1 MTTECVARLDGFAV
15 DRTRIARRRTR
26 ERRVRDVT
34 RRRRRRRRRARG
46 WGDVRERRRIEFGF
60 RIHVAARRRSPSRE
74 RWSHLRRGLHRG
86 ARRVCAVVIRRVML
100 PAHRRR
106 AHGRGGDGGRQA
118 RESRRVIGYEC
129 RCGDR
134 VSRHDDTK
142 RKVSHRGDVLG
153 KARGECGGV
162 GIDSTRRGGPD
173 ATRAPGRWAVDER
186 VVVYV
191 QIKLRAHRC
200 ALSIGHWI
208 YISDVH
214 VRRVRV
220 HAGWGVGIDG
230 RGAQVVE
237 RLETYSPRGV
247 DAEAQNIRVPR

>member
-1 MTTECVARLDGFAV
+1 M
-15 DRTRIARRRTR
+15 
-26 ERRVRDVT
+26 RDVT

-46 WGDVRERRRIEFGF
+46 WGDVRERRRNEFGF
-60 RIHVAARRRSPSRE
+60 RIHVAARRPSIERSWP
-74 RWSHLRRGLHRG
+74 HLRRGVHRG
-86 ARRVCAVVIRRVML
+86 ASRICAVVIRRVML
-100 PAHRRR
+100 SAHRRR
-106 AHGRGGDGGRQA
+106 AHGRGSDGGRQA
-118 RESRRVIGYEC
+118 RESRRVVGYEC
-129 RCGDR
+129 RRGDR

-142 RKVSHRGDVLG
+142 RKVSHWRDVLG

-162 GIDSTRRGGPD
+162 GVDSARRGGPD
-173 ATRAPGRWAVDER
+173 ATRAPGRWALDGR

-214 VRRVRV
+214 VRRFRV
-220 HAGWGVGIDG
+220 HAGWGAGIDG

-237 RLETYSPRGV
+237 RLETYSTRGV
-247 DAEAQNIRVPR
+247 DVEARNIRVLR